1 MAGHL
6 TLKIK
11 MDTTKSQNIRLKYF
25 GHLAEDLGKG
35 YTTSAIPTGTKM
47 TSPQIIDLNGVD
59 VPCAAYFSG
68 VEKDG
73 LICYINDGDA
83 NAFAR
88 NQFIKRTLTA

>member
-6 TLKIK
+6 TLKNK
-11 MDTTKSQNIRLKYF
+11 MDTVKSKIRLNYF
-25 GHLAEDLGKG
+25 GHLAEDLGTG
-35 YTTSAIPTGTKM
+35 YTTIAISADTEIN
-47 TSPQIIDLNGVD
+47 SPQIINLNEVD

-68 VEKDG
+68 TEKDG
-73 LICYINDGDA
+73 LVCYINDGDA